1 MDYLL
6 PLAAGGLT
14 LFDAS
19 LVSTSLVL
27 VFGLLVALCLIITL
41 EGKLF
46 DSFNDKDSAKK
57 RAKAMDELNKSAQKK
72 PAAPAARAAVSAP
85 AAPAPVVETG
95 IPGEVVAVISAAIYS
110 MEGGHA
116 VVRAIRRMPQAG
128 GSRRGAWG
136 DAGVV
141 QSTRPFM

>member
-72 PAAPAARAAVSAP
+72 PAAPTARAAVSAP

-116 VVRAIRRMPQAG
+116 VVREIRRMPQVG

>member
-57 RAKAMDELNKSAQKK
+57 RVKAMDELNKSAQKK

-116 VVRAIRRMPQAG
+116 VVREIRRMPQAG